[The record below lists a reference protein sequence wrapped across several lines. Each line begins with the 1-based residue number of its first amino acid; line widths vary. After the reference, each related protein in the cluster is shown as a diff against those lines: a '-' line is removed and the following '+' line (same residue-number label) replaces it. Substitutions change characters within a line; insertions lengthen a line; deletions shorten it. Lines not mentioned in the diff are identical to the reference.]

1 MNSLGRVW
9 GTGRKEG
16 QGSHTSLPFERVI
29 KILHEEGERLE
40 IRSVLK
46 KCQRL

>member
-9 GTGRKEG
+9 GTGRKG